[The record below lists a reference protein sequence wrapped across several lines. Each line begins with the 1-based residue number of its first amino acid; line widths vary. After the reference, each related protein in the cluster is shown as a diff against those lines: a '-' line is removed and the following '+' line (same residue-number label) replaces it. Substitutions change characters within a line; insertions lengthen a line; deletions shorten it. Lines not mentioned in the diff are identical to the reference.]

1 MEETLVLLHSPD
13 GRSFTIQGWEHALP
27 PIPQHGS
34 KYARTLTQSEFA
46 ALIHTFRD
54 TNFSGA
60 FLARVFE
67 LYVVAKRAQTYQ
79 DLLKNRHTTQRGGSM
94 TDIREQNPG
103 SLDAP
108 HVCGA
113 CYEPV

>member
-1 MEETLVLLHSPD
+1 M
-13 GRSFTIQGWEHALP
+13 
-27 PIPQHGS
+27 
-34 KYARTLTQSEFA
+34 
-46 ALIHTFRD
+46 
-54 TNFSGA
+54 
-60 FLARVFE
+60 
-67 LYVVAKRAQTYQ
+67 VAKRAQTYQ

-113 CYEPV
+113 CLMPWVGAANKCMGCGSPNKVNHVPDCLGGGWRGLDTERDFVGSNLASHRSPWHGCIAGGDKRSLFGGCH